1 MKPINFTKRRMNTV
15 PSGLIIPYNSA
26 SAVPTDWTAYSSA
39 DGKFIVGAGSTYA
52 VGNSS
57 KSSTSLTKA
66 TNNSG
71 AHTDGIA
78 NEPADGSTSWIGGS
92 SAGDHT
98 HTLTMTYAP
107 AYRKMILIKANSDLA
122 QLPINGTVFGKSDL
136 SASATNIL
144 SGDSKLFGADSA
156 ASNGSASVTVTNV
169 TSAGSHTHATQSG
182 TANEVGGTYCFS
194 VPATGAHSDHT
205 CTAVL
210 NTDSVKK
217 AILTAW
223 SNASAAFNAVSGMIG
238 MYENTTPPAGWYLCD
253 GNNGT
258 MDLRD
263 YYIFIGTTGTHGT
276 SSGNNTV
283 SVNITIGSS
292 SNTHN
297 HQTGNHLE
305 EGDAAVL
312 HGSYSNTHSH
322 DGTITGSSHAFIPVY
337 YSLAFIQK
345 A

>member
-1 MKPINFTKRRMNTV
+1 MKPIILTKRKGFTV
-15 PSGLIIPYNSA
+15 PSGLIIGYNSA
-26 SAVPTDWTAYSSA
+26 AAVPGGWGAFSSA

-52 VGNSS
+52 VGANSAAG
-57 KSSTSLTKA
+57 TSLTKA
-66 TNNSG
+66 TNNTG

-78 NEPADGSTSWIGGS
+78 NQPDSGGSARRGAS
-92 SAGDHT
+92 SAGNHT

-122 QLPINGTVFGKSDL
+122 QLPINGVVFGKSDL

-156 ASNGSASVTVTNV
+156 ASNGSASVTVNSV
-169 TSAGSHTHATQSG
+169 SSAGSHNHDDDSATNTTEPGS
-182 TANEVGGTYCFS
+182 YCKAIGS
-194 VPATGAHSDHT
+194 AGAHSDHT

-210 NTDSVKK
+210 NTDTVKK

-223 SNASAAFNAVSGMIG
+223 SNASAAFSAVSGMIG
-238 MYENTTPPAGWYLCD
+238 MYENTTPPSGWYLCN
-253 GNNGT
+253 GSNGT

-263 YYIFIGTTGTHGT
+263 YFVFIGTTGTHGT

-283 SVNITIGSS
+283 SVDITIGSS
-292 SNTHN
+292 ANSHS
-297 HQTGNHLE
+297 HITGVQLVPGPTFVRH
-305 EGDAAVL
+305 DT
-312 HGSYSNTHSH
+312 YSNTHSH